1 MKKID
6 KTVLKETRYIALWV
20 VIFSVLTQAVF
31 LIIGKWDYT
40 VLLGNILSASVAV
53 INFLLMGISVQNAVD
68 KEEKDARTVM
78 KISQLYRNLLLL
90 GTAVL
95 GIVLTCFNSWTVI
108 IPLFFPRIAISIRP
122 LFDKKKS

>member
-6 KTVLKETRYIALWV
+6 ETVLRETRYIALWV
-20 VIFSVLTQAVF
+20 LIFSVLTQAVF

-53 INFLLMGISVQNAVD
+53 INFLLMGISVQNAVG

-90 GTAVL
+90 GTAILGMVL
-95 GIVLTCFNSWTVI
+95 ACFNSWTVI

>member
-6 KTVLKETRYIALWV
+6 ETVLRETRYIALWV
-20 VIFSVLTQAVF
+20 LIFSVLTQAVF

-53 INFLLMGISVQNAVD
+53 INFLLMGISVQNAVG

>member
-6 KTVLKETRYIALWV
+6 ETVLRETRYIALWV
-20 VIFSVLTQAVF
+20 LIFSVLTQAVF

-53 INFLLMGISVQNAVD
+53 INFLLMGISVQNAVGKD
-68 KEEKDARTVM
+68 EKDARTVM
-78 KISQLYRNLLLL
+78 RISQLYRNLLLL

-95 GIVLTCFNSWTVI
+95 GIVLNCFNSWTVI